1 MEAQRLGFTKFI
13 CKTFPAEV
21 IQTGAFSKQE
31 SVSSSVKH
39 VM

>member
-1 MEAQRLGFTKFI
+1 MEAHKLGFTKFI
-13 CKTFPAEV
+13 FKTFRAEV

-31 SVSSSVKH
+31 SVSRSVKH